1 LLKINLA
8 ENQFSKAERLAARF
22 LPHNANSYLHPP
34 TKNPGTLPGVLF
46 ASKVNR
52 DQTAIAAFFRFL
64 RQPSRPNAPRPV
76 AKSGRA
82 PGSGT
87 GETPVPFSGIE
98 AVGSNVLMKYETSRF
113 AE

>member
-1 LLKINLA
+1 MNLA

-34 TKNPGTLPGVLF
+34 TKNPGTLPRVLF

-64 RQPSRPNAPRPV
+64 RQPSRPNVPSPV
-76 AKSGRA
+76 ANSGRA
-82 PGSGT
+82 AGSGT
-87 GETPVPFSGIE
+87 LDT
-98 AVGSNVLMKYETSRF
+98 AVISSSKTLDWATAVEPMPK
-113 AE
+113 